1 MAHMIK
7 VIADPGS
14 CHMGDINRAI
24 ALTRAAVEC
33 GVDAIKWQLFDS
45 SDGGNVPLAREYF
58 FRLVEIGRGLG
69 IEVFASVWKMSGLID
84 LKETDCKSIKFAYS
98 QNNRSDLIG
107 LALERDMKTY
117 VSGDIQTDF
126 PKGKATDRTYN
137 CPIRLYCIPLYP
149 VPYLID
155 FDGLFPRFD
164 GFSSHCLGIE
174 QDKAAIRAG
183 AKIIEKHFQLDDVS
197 ACPDGNFAIRPAKLK
212 ELCDY
217 AHTYERLM
225 E

>member
-1 MAHMIK
+1 MIK

-14 CHMGDINRAI
+14 CHMGNLERALE
-24 ALTRAAVEC
+24 LTRVAAAC
-33 GVDAIKWQLFDS
+33 GCDAIKWQLFRDDS
-45 SDGGNVPLAREYF
+45 NGNIPLNREWF
-58 FRLVEIGRGLG
+58 EALVGSAD
-69 IEVFASVWKMSGLID
+69 IEVFASVWDREAID
-84 LKETDCKSIKFAYS
+84 LLIRCKCKSIKFSYS
-98 QNNRSDLIG
+98 QSQNWFSYPG
-107 LALERDMKTY
+107 SQFSHTY
-117 VSGDIQTDF
+117 VSGDLSTRGWVSRAI
-126 PKGKATDRTYN
+126 K
-137 CPIRLYCIPLYP
+137 LYCIPLYP

-217 AHTYERLM
+217 AHAYEGLM
-225 E
+225 Q